1 MRAIP
6 KKLLT
11 HSADVYQESKTGS
24 GWDGATLEMIGR
36 LAMSIWSPPAK

>member
-24 GWDGATLEMIGR
+24 GWTAPR
-36 LAMSIWSPPAK
+36 WR